1 MSMESAI
8 ANDVTPGLRQAT
20 AMASARPKPR
30 AEILA
35 VASILL
41 GAIAQ
46 LTMKGALLLWGAHH
60 GKPEFALSMARPAA
74 GVLLGL
80 LIYATGTLFWL
91 KAVARASISYLYP
104 LSAASYA
111 LVAVGGHFLF
121 GERIEAGRWIGIAV
135 ITLGVALLA
144 LKNLGGSE

>member
-1 MSMESAI
+1 MSAESA
-8 ANDVTPGLRQAT
+8 V
-20 AMASARPKPR
+20 ASRAAAASVAARPR

-35 VASILL
+35 SASILL
-41 GAIAQ
+41 GAVAQ
-46 LTMKGALLLWGAHH
+46 LTMKGALLFWNAHRGA
-60 GKPEFALSMARPAA
+60 PEFAWSAARPAA

-80 LIYATGTLFWL
+80 LIYAAGTLFWL

-104 LSAASYA
+104 LSAGSYA

-121 GERIEAGRWIGIAV
+121 GEHVDAGRWMGIAV

-144 LKNLGGSE
+144 LSNVRGSE